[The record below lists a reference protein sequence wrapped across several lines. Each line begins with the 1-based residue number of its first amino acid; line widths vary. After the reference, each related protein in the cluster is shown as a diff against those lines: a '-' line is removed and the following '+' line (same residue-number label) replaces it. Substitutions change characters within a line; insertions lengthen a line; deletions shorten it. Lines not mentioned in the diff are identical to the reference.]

1 MLQVAKQL
9 YQALRVAL
17 PYLLLVVL
25 PGGFAMA
32 LSLWWFNRHRKREEP
47 QR

>member
-1 MLQVAKQL
+1 MLQAARHL
-9 YQALRVAL
+9 YQAFRVAL

-32 LSLWWFNRHRKREEP
+32 LSLWWFRRRKHEEP
-47 QR
+47 QQ